1 MRKVAQKKRG
11 PSKWSPR
18 APPTFPNGGPSG
30 GCDVTPLGV
39 FDISLTPSNP
49 VHEHQGPPGETE
61 GEGGGVEKGREGRGG
76 EQRYTKKLFAG
87 RLNRLFIGW
96 GVLGAEY

>member
-1 MRKVAQKKRG
+1 MRKVAQTKKG

-39 FDISLTPSNP
+39 FDYATAAKGRLTPNS
-49 VHEHQGPPGETE
+49 VSDQS
-61 GEGGGVEKGREGRGG
+61 R
-76 EQRYTKKLFAG
+76 
-87 RLNRLFIGW
+87 
-96 GVLGAEY
+96 

>member
-1 MRKVAQKKRG
+1 MTPFRDILDPTWIKFATIVRTPAKAFLGAPAQSVVDQSGPFGDELMRKVAQTKKG

-39 FDISLTPSNP
+39 FDS
-49 VHEHQGPPGETE
+49 QPPERGSA
-61 GEGGGVEKGREGRGG
+61 GVW
-76 EQRYTKKLFAG
+76 
-87 RLNRLFIGW
+87 N
-96 GVLGAEY
+96 